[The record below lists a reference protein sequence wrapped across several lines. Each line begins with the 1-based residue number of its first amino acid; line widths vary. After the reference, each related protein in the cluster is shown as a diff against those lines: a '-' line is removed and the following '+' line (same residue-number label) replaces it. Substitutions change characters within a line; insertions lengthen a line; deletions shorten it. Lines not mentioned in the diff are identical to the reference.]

1 MEQTE
6 LPDSPFALARSS
18 AKMGVYRITGPGRV
32 YIGSSD
38 DIPRRSKSHRSQLR
52 GGRHHNY
59 RLQAAWNEYGE
70 AAFALAVI
78 EEVAD
83 LADLIAAE
91 QRQLNAALA
100 TGPVYNLGPG
110 CQHASSGAYSHR

>member
-18 AKMGVYRITGPGRV
+18 VKIGVYRITGPGRV

-38 DIPRRSKSHRSQLR
+38 DIPRRSKSHLSQLR

-91 QRQLNAALA
+91 QRQLNAARSDRKSTCL
-100 TGPVYNLGPG
+100 N
-110 CQHASSGAYSHR
+110 S